1 MVDMEM
7 NTSFRYSDNVNEG
20 GILTLKFQDSENL
33 VTGDES
39 NLRNPMGITKI
50 DANLRGHEA
59 FTGEFSEFAYD
70 IERSR

>member
-1 MVDMEM
+1 MEM

-39 NLRNPMGITKI
+39 DLGDPMGITKS
-50 DANLRGHEA
+50 DANLRGGEA
-59 FTGEFSEFAYD
+59 FTRELPC
-70 IERSR
+70 